1 MLLLLSLL
9 CVDLQEENVEG
20 PFAEAQSRP
29 GWLLKLLQG
38 EMIVES
44 LDNATHISQ
53 YKDSLDIS
61 IAKLCKRAMPDSY
74 NDPILNDY
82 LGLRPTSK
90 VGQIKGADKWI
101 SQDFKDSIKTLIVDH
116 MDVWTLLSEACGY
129 DADTFKWVIDRLQNW
144 DLLKETTF
152 ADIFTK
158 VGLNYEPIVTHGGI
172 VYDSVID
179 ETSTI
184 TIRTVFSTL
193 GVNQEAVAK
202 TETLLKLFGDLKR
215 KLTLDVLL
223 DGGSGAIRSASES
236 ASVALREVTGLIA
249 DLFDML
255 FAHALNFADYPVSK
269 RLQNVLSAWQK
280 AKTSFKMDADDQQFF
295 DDIAE
300 ILQKILDN
308 GLDFNELNKTIGM
321 PDQMF
326 DLVMPLVKALTSGS
340 LYDVLKTAGAMI
352 GMEGFD
358 DLQTLLNSINSGDVS
373 FQKLFGITE
382 VLGFNML
389 ESIQSFV
396 ERILNTP
403 ALDLAESLGFNLTD
417 LFLKAQDAAQKIR
430 DTENKATTKIGDLF
444 GVSQGGDT
452 QKYLETLAKAG
463 KTPIADIL
471 NDFLDVSYWSQAF
484 VAAGD
489 VIDATMVIPRTI
501 NDLAVVLKP
510 FVEKLVFNYVDRL
523 VEVLRKGTFT
533 FVDLTSIIVPTWSDI
548 ISQSFG
554 YIDAIAQ
561 NKPVKDFLEV
571 FSNDVLNTEATLNN
585 FAALEFNFTVPQLIY
600 VITPNDNTPLK
611 ADNVFTVVQGG
622 ATVDAL
628 NLIEK
633 ENIAN
638 VTLNELAA
646 TGLNVNTIKTIASDF
661 GSQMSTPALGVMDQS
676 LGTNMKPAMQ
686 PLGQIVD
693 KIANKQPV
701 SIDELDSVMKEM
713 TNSYQEDP
721 KGPNIGL
728 IVGLTIMCLVIVG
741 VAVGLTVYFL
751 VIRKRK
757 ASSSE
762 EAKEEE
768 KKEEP

>member
-9 CVDLQEENVEG
+9 YAGISQEPEIG
-20 PFAEAQSRP
+20 QAEV
-29 GWLLKLLQG
+29 GWPVKLLQG
-38 EMIVES
+38 DLIVEF
-44 LDNATHISQ
+44 LDNQTHISQ
-53 YKDSLDIS
+53 YKDSLDQS
-61 IAKLCKRAMPDSY
+61 IAKLCQLAMPDSY
-74 NDPILNDY
+74 NDPILEDY
-82 LGLRPTSK
+82 LGLRPSSK
-90 VGQIKGADKWI
+90 VGQIKGADQWI
-101 SQDFKDSIKTLIVDH
+101 SQEFKDSIKTLIVDH
-116 MDVWTLLSEACGY
+116 MDVWTLLSEAFGY

-179 ETSTI
+179 LNSDI

-193 GVNQEAVAK
+193 GVNQDAVAK
-202 TETLLKLFGDLKR
+202 TGELLKLFGELKAP
-215 KLTLDVLL
+215 LTVNALL
-223 DGGSGAIRSASES
+223 NGGSGVIRSASES
-236 ASVALREVTGLIA
+236 ASAALREVTGLIA

-255 FAHALNFADYPVSK
+255 FAHALNFDDYPVSK

-280 AKTSFKMDADDQQFF
+280 AKTSYNMDADDKEAF
-295 DDIAE
+295 DAIAK
-300 ILQKILDN
+300 ILQNILDN

-321 PDQMF
+321 SDEMF
-326 DLVMPLVKALTSGS
+326 DLVMPFVKALTSGS

-352 GMEGFD
+352 GTEGFD

-396 ERILNTP
+396 NRILNTP
-403 ALDLAESLGFNLTD
+403 ALDLAESFGFNLTD
-417 LFLKAQDAAQKIR
+417 LFLNAQEVAQKIL
-430 DTENKATTKIGDLF
+430 DAQDNAKIGDVL
-444 GVSQGGDT
+444 GVSDGGDT
-452 QKYLETLAKAG
+452 QSLLKTLAKLG
-463 KTPIADIL
+463 KTSIADVL
-471 NDFLDVSYWSQAF
+471 NEMLDVDYWSQAL
-484 VAAGD
+484 VAVGD
-489 VIDATMVIPRTI
+489 VLDATMVIPKTV

-510 FVEKLVFNYVDRL
+510 FVEKLVFNYIDRL

-533 FVDLTSIIVPTWSDI
+533 VVDLTSIIVPTWSDI
-548 ISQSFG
+548 ISTSFG
-554 YIDAIAQ
+554 YIDAVAQ
-561 NKPVKDFLEV
+561 NKPIVDFFKV
-571 FSNDVLNTEATLNN
+571 FSNDVLNTKETLKN
-585 FAALEFNFTVPQLIY
+585 FAALEFNFTIPQLIY
-600 VITPNDNTPLK
+600 VITPNDNKRLK

-646 TGLNVNTIKTIASDF
+646 TGLNVNTIKTIATDF

-686 PLGQIVD
+686 PLGKIVD

-701 SIDELDSVMKEM
+701 SIDELDSVMKEV
-713 TNSYQEDP
+713 TNSYQDDP
-721 KGPNIGL
+721 KGPNVGL
-728 IVGLTIMCLVIVG
+728 IVGVTIACLVIVG
-741 VAVGLTVYFL
+741 VVVGLTVYFL

-757 ASSSE
+757 TASSE
-762 EAKEEE
+762 EEKEE